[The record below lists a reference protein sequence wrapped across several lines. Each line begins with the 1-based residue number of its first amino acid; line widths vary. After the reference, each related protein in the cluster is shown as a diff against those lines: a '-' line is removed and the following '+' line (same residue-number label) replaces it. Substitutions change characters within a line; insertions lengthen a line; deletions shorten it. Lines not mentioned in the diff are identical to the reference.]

1 MQKLYEVILGKTFDK
16 RNFRKKYANKKYLI
30 PLNEKEVGVAHSPA
44 RLYIFSRE
52 VYEKTK
58 DDNQV

>member
-1 MQKLYEVILGKTFDK
+1 M
-16 RNFRKKYANKKYLI
+16 KYLV

-52 VYEKTK
+52 VYVKIMDGNMVNT
-58 DDNQV
+58 